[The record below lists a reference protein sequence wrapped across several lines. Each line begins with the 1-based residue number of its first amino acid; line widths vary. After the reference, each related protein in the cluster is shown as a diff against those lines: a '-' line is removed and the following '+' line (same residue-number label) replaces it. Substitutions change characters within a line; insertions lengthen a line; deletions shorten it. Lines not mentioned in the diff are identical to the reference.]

1 MKIGVVLMWVVSDLY
16 DGHDQLAAFTR
27 LKAIGDKRNN
37 LKVVVVHAGM
47 LQSIQHWLLNV
58 VHISATTI
66 GWEDLKMNLQPSFQW
81 TKPSQCQ
88 ERTHAFAECSPLATD
103 ERPCSNPPPVMIDGR
118 RVRQIELQ
126 FHDRFHGA
134 TLEAAAAAIG
144 GAEDSF
150 FA

>member
-1 MKIGVVLMWVVSDLY
+1 MKIRVVGELIVSDLS
-16 DGHDQLAAFTR
+16 DGHGQVAAFAR
-27 LKAIGDKRNN
+27 LKAICAERDD
-37 LKVVVVHAGM
+37 LKVVVVHTGV
-47 LQSIQHWLLNV
+47 LQRVKDRLLNV
-58 VHISATTI
+58 VHIPATTI
-66 GWEDLKMNLQPSFQW
+66 GREELEMNLQPSVEW
-81 TKPSQCQ
+81 MEPSQCQ

-134 TLEAAAAAIG
+134 TLEATAAAIG

>member
-1 MKIGVVLMWVVSDLY
+1 MKIRVVGKLVVRDLS
-16 DGHDQLAAFTR
+16 DGHEQLAAFAR
-27 LKAIGDKRNN
+27 LKAIGAERDN
-37 LKVVVVHAGM
+37 LKVVVVHTGM
-47 LQSIQHWLLNV
+47 LKSIQHRLLNV

-66 GWEDLKMNLQPSFQW
+66 GREDLKMNFQPAVEW
-81 TKPSQCQ
+81 MEPSQCQ
-88 ERTHAFAECSPLATD
+88 ERTYAFAECSPLATD
-103 ERPCSNPPPVMIDGR
+103 ERPCSNPPPVMIHRR